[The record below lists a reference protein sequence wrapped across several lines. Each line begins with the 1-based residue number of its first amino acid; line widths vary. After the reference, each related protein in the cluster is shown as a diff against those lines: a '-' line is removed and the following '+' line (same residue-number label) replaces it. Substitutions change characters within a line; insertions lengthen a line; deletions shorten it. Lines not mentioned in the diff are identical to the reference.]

1 MARKKNKGNKNRKKT
16 KGYEASKR
24 SNIKK
29 KNSNSIK
36 SGCLIFFLG
45 TSLPLLFAIIGEIG
59 YPDAYVFCFLSA
71 LIIPVYLLILHD
83 KSGGGGRGGGSGG
96 DGGGG
101 CGGCGGGGCG
111 GCGGG
116 S

>member
-1 MARKKNKGNKNRKKT
+1 MARKKTKGIKTKKKKT
-16 KGYEASKR
+16 KGYEASKG

-29 KNSNSIK
+29 KDSNSIK

-45 TSLPLLFAIIGEIG
+45 TSLPLLFAKIGEIG

-71 LIIPVYLLILHD
+71 LIIPVHLLILHD
-83 KSGGGGRGGGSGG
+83 KSGGSGGGSG
-96 DGGGG
+96 
-101 CGGCGGGGCG
+101 GGCGGGGCG
-111 GCGGG
+111 CG

>member
-1 MARKKNKGNKNRKKT
+1 MARKKTKGNKNKKKT

-29 KNSNSIK
+29 KDSNSIK

-83 KSGGGGRGGGSGG
+83 KSGGSGGGSGG
-96 DGGGG
+96 G
-101 CGGCGGGGCG
+101 CGGSGCG

>member
-16 KGYEASKR
+16 KGYDASKK

-29 KNSNSIK
+29 KNSNSRK

-45 TSLPLLFAIIGEIG
+45 TSLPLLFAKIGEIG

-83 KSGGGGRGGGSGG
+83 KSGGSGGGSG
-96 DGGGG
+96 
-101 CGGCGGGGCG
+101 GGCGGGGCG
-111 GCGGG
+111 CG

>member
-29 KNSNSIK
+29 KDSNSK
-36 SGCLIFFLG
+36 RSGCLICFLG
-45 TSLPLLFAIIGEIG
+45 IVLPVVFGLIGESG
-59 YPDAYVFCFLSA
+59 YEEALVFAFLSA

-83 KSGGGGRGGGSGG
+83 KSGGSGGGSGG
-96 DGGGG
+96 G
-101 CGGCGGGGCG
+101 CGGSGCG

>member
-29 KNSNSIK
+29 KDSNSIK

-83 KSGGGGRGGGSGG
+83 KSGGSGGGSGG
-96 DGGGG
+96 
-101 CGGCGGGGCG
+101 GGCGGGGCG

>member
-1 MARKKNKGNKNRKKT
+1 MARKKNKGNKNKKKT

-24 SNIKK
+24 SKIKK
-29 KNSNSIK
+29 KDSNSIK

-45 TSLPLLFAIIGEIG
+45 TSLPLLFAKIGEIG

-83 KSGGGGRGGGSGG
+83 KSGGSGGGSG
-96 DGGGG
+96 
-101 CGGCGGGGCG
+101 GGCGGGGCG
-111 GCGGG
+111 CG

>member
-1 MARKKNKGNKNRKKT
+1 MARKKNKGNKNKKKT

-29 KNSNSIK
+29 KDSNSIK

-45 TSLPLLFAIIGEIG
+45 TSLPLLFAKIGEIG

-83 KSGGGGRGGGSGG
+83 KSGGGGSGGGSGG
-96 DGGGG
+96 DGG
-101 CGGCGGGGCG
+101 GGCGGGGCG